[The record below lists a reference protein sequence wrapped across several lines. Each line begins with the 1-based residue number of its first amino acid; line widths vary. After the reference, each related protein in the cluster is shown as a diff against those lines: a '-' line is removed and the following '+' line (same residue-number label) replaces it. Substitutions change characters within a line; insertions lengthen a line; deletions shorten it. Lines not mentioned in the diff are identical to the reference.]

1 MSKFVT
7 HFKHVLESLIT
18 SRTRIK
24 LLLKFFSNSKSTAH
38 LRGLAKEMH
47 ESTNAVR
54 LELNKLSKAG
64 FLVSYDEGNTKQYR
78 ANERHPLFPE
88 LNSLVRKYLGL
99 DKVVENI
106 VQQIGEIQF
115 ACITGDYAEGKDT
128 GTIALTIVGKVDLEK
143 LKYWVNKTEALIN
156 RKVDT
161 SILTEKAFTKWKAQ
175 GNMENSIVLWTTDT
189 VE

>member
-1 MSKFVT
+1 
-7 HFKHVLESLIT
+7 VLESLIT

-24 LLLKFFSNSKSTAH
+24 LLLKFFSNSKSSAH

-64 FLVSYDEGNTKQYR
+64 FLVSYDEGKTIQYR
-78 ANERHPLFPE
+78 ANEKHPLFPE

-106 VQQIGEIQF
+106 VNQIGEIQF
-115 ACITGDYAEGKDT
+115 AFITGDYAEGKDT
-128 GTIALTIVGKVDLEK
+128 GIIELVIVGEVDSDK
-143 LKYWVNKTEALIN
+143 LKYWVNKTEVLIH
-156 RKVDT
+156 RKVNAQVLNSESFNT
-161 SILTEKAFTKWKAQ
+161 WKAN
-175 GNMENSIVLWTTDT
+175 GNLNSSIVLWTSDI

>member
-1 MSKFVT
+1 M
-7 HFKHVLESLIT
+7 LESLIT

-24 LLLKFFSNSKSTAH
+24 LLLKFFSNSKSSAH

-64 FLVSYDEGNTKQYR
+64 FLVSYDEGKTIQYR
-78 ANERHPLFPE
+78 ANEKHPLFPE

-106 VQQIGEIQF
+106 VNQIGEIQF
-115 ACITGDYAEGKDT
+115 AFITGDYAEGKDT
-128 GTIALTIVGKVDLEK
+128 GLIDLVIVGEVDIEK
-143 LKYWVNKTEALIN
+143 LKYWVNKTEVLIN
-156 RKVDT
+156 RKVNVQVLNDELFN
-161 SILTEKAFTKWKAQ
+161 IWKHK
-175 GNMENSIVLWTTDT
+175 GNLDSSIVLWTSDT